1 VNEVSA
7 DMGKDHMTEFLEA
20 VQSRKQPLCTTEE
33 GYYSTSTVKLAMIAY
48 DVESKITWDQESQTI
63 IGNPRAAKLLQ
74 REYRKPWKH
83 PYNGCSKPCFYYKY
97 FKP

>member
-20 VQSRKQPLCTTEE
+20 VQSRKQPLCKTEE

-48 DVESKITWDQESQTI
+48 DWDQESQTI

-83 PYNGCSKPCFYYKY
+83 PYNG
-97 FKP
+97 